1 MSLTSN
7 SFFNTSINTF
17 GGFLTMAK
25 RCDICGKGP
34 QFGNNVS
41 HANNKTR
48 RRFNPNLQ
56 KVRVQLPKGGTK
68 RQKVCTRCIKSGKIV
83 KAVRAA

>member
-1 MSLTSN
+1 
-7 SFFNTSINTF
+7 
-17 GGFLTMAK
+17 MAK
-25 RCDICGKGP
+25 RCDVCGKGP

-56 KVRVQLPKGGTK
+56 PVRVQLVNGSNG
-68 RQKVCTRCIKSGKIV
+68 RMKVCTRCIKSGKIV
-83 KAVRAA
+83 KAA

>member
-1 MSLTSN
+1 
-7 SFFNTSINTF
+7 
-17 GGFLTMAK
+17 MAK
-25 RCDICGKGP
+25 RCDVCGKGP

-48 RRFNPNLQ
+48 RRFEPNLQ
-56 KVRVQLPKGGTK
+56 SIRVQMPSGGNL

-83 KAVRAA
+83 KAA

>member
-1 MSLTSN
+1 
-7 SFFNTSINTF
+7 
-17 GGFLTMAK
+17 MAK
-25 RCDICGKGP
+25 RCDVCGKGP

-56 KVRVQLPKGGTK
+56 PVRVAMDGGGNA
-68 RQKVCTRCIKSGKIV
+68 RMKVCTRCIKSGKIV
-83 KAVRAA
+83 KAA